1 MTNKKLIKQQ
11 IKSFI
16 LIVLGSV
23 IMALSYVLFLIPQ
36 KIVPGGVTGI
46 SMILN
51 RLFSTPIG
59 ILTIILN
66 IPLFIWALKVLGRIY
81 IIKSIIAV
89 IISSLLI
96 DFFTYVVHFPKATS
110 NKLLAAMYGGIM
122 LGLGLG
128 IVFRAQASTGG
139 TDIIGQII
147 NRYSNF
153 STGTIIFGVDFVII
167 TAAGFIFKNIELAL
181 YGYFTLYLST
191 KVIDI
196 ILEGAS
202 YTRAAFIIS
211 DKSKEISN
219 IILEKLERGVTHL
232 QGYGGFSSK
241 EKGILFVVLSKRQI
255 QELVSSVK
263 EADPAAFVVIT
274 DVYEVL
280 GKGFSRRTP
289 VIPSELIGVQS

>member
-1 MTNKKLIKQQ
+1 MTNSKLIRRQ
-11 IKSFI
+11 IISFL
-16 LIVLGSV
+16 LIIFGSLV
-23 IMALSYVLFLIPQ
+23 TALSYVLFLIPQ

-51 RLFSTPIG
+51 RLFLTPIG
-59 ILTIILN
+59 ILTIVLN
-66 IPLFIWALKVLGRIY
+66 IPLFIWALKVLGKTY

-96 DFFTYVVHFPKATS
+96 DFFTYAIHLPKATS
-110 NKLLAAMYGGIM
+110 NKMLAAMYGGIM
-122 LGLGLG
+122 LGIGLG
-128 IVFRAQASTGG
+128 IIFRGQASTGG
-139 TDIIGQII
+139 TDIVGQIV

-153 STGTIIFGVDFVII
+153 STGTVIFAIDFVII

-211 DKSKEISN
+211 DKSQQISE

-232 QGYGGFSSK
+232 RGFGGFSKK
-241 EKGILFVVLSKRQI
+241 EKDILFVVLSKRQI
-255 QELVSSVK
+255 LELVSFVK
-263 EADPAAFVVIT
+263 EYDQNAFIVIT

-280 GKGFSRRTP
+280 GKGFARRAP
-289 VIPSELIGVQS
+289 AIPSEIIGMQT